1 MNSKTR
7 IRLQL
12 FLYSFVLAFLL
23 SLVTEIITKGINNL
37 SVFEKSFITV
47 FIIFLVVSFLSLIF
61 FTNFFLYKRVQEIS
75 DQIFSNNSNISRTV
89 TTNMDEMLEEIKK
102 LDNERKSELIQM
114 REQENFRREFIG
126 ILAHELKTPIFTSQS
141 YILTLLD
148 GAYKDKNV
156 NKKYLKIAGKAI
168 DRLNLIVKDLDLI
181 TKLETGGSNLKKS
194 NFNIFQL
201 IENVKE
207 MLEISANK
215 KNIQLVVDRSP
226 NQSLKVNA
234 DKEKIE
240 QVLTNLIENSI
251 KYGKESGTTEI
262 VVQEV
267 LENKLIIR
275 ITDNGIGVDN
285 KNLERLF
292 ERFYRVDQ
300 TGNRSTGGSG
310 LGLAIVK
317 HIIDAHDEKIFIES
331 ELGVGSEFSFTLD
344 QAN

>member
-1 MNSKTR
+1 MKSKTR

-23 SLVTEIITKGINNL
+23 GYTTEIFNKGTGNFTI
-37 SVFEKSFITV
+37 FEKSFLII
-47 FIIFLVVSFLSLIF
+47 FIIFFVVSFSSLIF
-61 FTNFFLYKRVQEIS
+61 FTNFFIYKRVQEIS
-75 DQIFSNNSNISRTV
+75 EQIFPNDSNISRTV
-89 TTNMDEMLEEIKK
+89 STNMDEMLEEIKK
-102 LDNERKSELIQM
+102 LDNERKSELVQM

-126 ILAHELKTPIFTSQS
+126 NLAHELKTPIFTSQS
-141 YILTLLD
+141 FILTLLD

-168 DRLNLIVKDLDLI
+168 DRLNFIIKDLDLI
-181 TKLETGGSNLKKS
+181 TKLETGDSNLKKS
-194 NFNIFQL
+194 NFNIVQL
-201 IENVKE
+201 IENVIE
-207 MLEISANK
+207 MLEISASK
-215 KNIQLVVDRSP
+215 KNIKLVVDHSP
-226 NQSLKVNA
+226 KQSVKVNA

-240 QVLTNLIENSI
+240 HVLTNLIENSI

-267 LENKLIIR
+267 LENKLLIR
-275 ITDNGIGVDN
+275 VTDNGIGVEN
-285 KNLERLF
+285 NNLERLF

-317 HIIDAHDEKIFIES
+317 HIIDAHDEKIFVES
-331 ELGVGSEFSFTLD
+331 ELGVGSEFSFTVD

>member
-1 MNSKTR
+1 MKSKTR

-23 SLVTEIITKGINNL
+23 GYTTEIFNKGTGNFTI
-37 SVFEKSFITV
+37 FEKSFLII
-47 FIIFLVVSFLSLIF
+47 FIIFFVVSFSSLIF
-61 FTNFFLYKRVQEIS
+61 FTNFFIYKRVQEIS
-75 DQIFSNNSNISRTV
+75 EQIFPNDSNISRTV
-89 TTNMDEMLEEIKK
+89 STNMDEMLEEIKK
-102 LDNERKSELIQM
+102 LDNERKSELVQM

-126 ILAHELKTPIFTSQS
+126 NLAHELKTPIFTSQS

-168 DRLNLIVKDLDLI
+168 DRLNFIIKDLDLI
-181 TKLETGGSNLKKS
+181 TKLETGDSNIKKS
-194 NFNIFQL
+194 NFNIIKL
-201 IENVKE
+201 IENVIE
-207 MLEISANK
+207 MLQISASK
-215 KNIQLVVDRSP
+215 KNIKLVVDTSP
-226 NQSLKVNA
+226 KQSVKVNA

-240 QVLTNLIENSI
+240 HVLTNLIENSI
-251 KYGKESGTTEI
+251 KYGKEYGTTEI
-262 VVQEV
+262 VVQEI
-267 LENKLIIR
+267 LEEKLLIR
-275 ITDNGIGVDN
+275 VTDNGIGVQN

-300 TGNRSTGGSG
+300 TGSRSTGGSG

>member
-1 MNSKTR
+1 MTSKTR
-7 IRLQL
+7 IRIQL
-12 FLYSFVLAFLL
+12 FLYSFTIAFLL
-23 SLVTEIITKGINNL
+23 SYTTEIFNKGIGNF
-37 SVFEKSFITV
+37 SIFEKSFLII
-47 FIIFLVVSFLSLIF
+47 FIIFFVVSFSSLIF
-61 FTNFFLYKRVQEIS
+61 FTNFFIYKRVQEIS
-75 DQIFSNNSNISRTV
+75 DQIFSNDSKMSRTV

-102 LDNERKSELIQM
+102 INNERKSELTQM

-126 ILAHELKTPIFTSQS
+126 NLAHELKTPIFTSQS

-148 GAYKDKNV
+148 GAYQDKNV

-168 DRLNLIVKDLDLI
+168 DRLNFIIKDLDLI
-181 TKLETGGSNLKKS
+181 TKLETGDSNLKKI
-194 NFNIFQL
+194 NFNIIQL
-201 IENVKE
+201 IESVIE
-207 MLEISANK
+207 MLEINASK
-215 KNIQLVVDRSP
+215 KNINLVVDTSP
-226 NQSLKVNA
+226 NQSVKVNA

-240 QVLTNLIENSI
+240 HVLTNLIENSI

-267 LENKLIIR
+267 LEGKLLIR
-275 ITDNGIGVDN
+275 VTDNGIGVEK

>member
-12 FLYSFVLAFLL
+12 FLYSFILALLL
-23 SLVTEIITKGINNL
+23 SLVTEIITRGINNF
-37 SVFEKSFITV
+37 SIFEKSFITV
-47 FIIFLVVSFLSLIF
+47 FIIFLAVSFSSLIF
-61 FTNFFLYKRVQEIS
+61 FTNFFIYKRVQEIS
-75 DQIFSNNSNISRTV
+75 DQIFSNDSNISRTV

-102 LDNERKSELIQM
+102 LDNQRKSELIQM

-126 ILAHELKTPIFTSQS
+126 NLAHELKTPIFTSQS

-168 DRLNLIVKDLDLI
+168 DRLNFIIKDLDLI
-181 TKLETGGSNLKKS
+181 TKLETGDTNLKKS
-194 NFNIFQL
+194 NFNIIQL
-201 IENVKE
+201 IENVIE
-207 MLEISANK
+207 MLEISASK
-215 KNIQLVVDRSP
+215 KNIKLVVDTSP
-226 NQSLKVNA
+226 KQSVKVYA

-240 QVLTNLIENSI
+240 HVLTNLIENSI
-251 KYGKESGTTEI
+251 KYGKEYGTTEI
-262 VVQEV
+262 VVQEIF
-267 LENKLIIR
+267 EEKLLIR
-275 ITDNGIGVDN
+275 VTDNGIGVDN

-292 ERFYRVDQ
+292 ERFFRVDQ

>member
-1 MNSKTR
+1 MKSKTR

-23 SLVTEIITKGINNL
+23 GYTTEIFNKGTGNFSI
-37 SVFEKSFITV
+37 FEKSFLII
-47 FIIFLVVSFLSLIF
+47 FIIFFVASFSSLIF
-61 FTNFFLYKRVQEIS
+61 FTNFFIYKRVQEIS
-75 DQIFSNNSNISRTV
+75 DQIFSNDSNISRTV
-89 TTNMDEMLEEIKK
+89 TTNMDDMLEEIKK
-102 LDNERKSELIQM
+102 LDNERKSELVQM

-126 ILAHELKTPIFTSQS
+126 NLAHELKTPIFTSQS

-168 DRLNLIVKDLDLI
+168 DRLNLIIKDLDLI
-181 TKLETGGSNLKKS
+181 TKLETGDSNLKKS
-194 NFNIFQL
+194 NFNIIQL
-201 IENVKE
+201 VENVIE
-207 MLEISANK
+207 MLEINARK
-215 KNIQLVVDRSP
+215 KNIKLVVDASSD
-226 NQSLKVNA
+226 QSVKVNA

-240 QVLTNLIENSI
+240 HVLTNLIENSI

-262 VVQEV
+262 VVEKF
-267 LENKLIIR
+267 LGNKLLIR
-275 ITDNGIGVDN
+275 VTDNGIGVEN
-285 KNLERLF
+285 NNLERLF

-317 HIIDAHDEKIFIES
+317 HIIDAHDEKIFVES
-331 ELGVGSEFSFTLD
+331 ELGVGSEFSFTID

>member
-1 MNSKTR
+1 MIPNTNK
-7 IRLQL
+7 LL
-12 FLYSFVLAFLL
+12 MLAL
-23 SLVTEIITKGINNL
+23 G
-37 SVFEKSFITV
+37 
-47 FIIFLVVSFLSLIF
+47 
-61 FTNFFLYKRVQEIS
+61 
-75 DQIFSNNSNISRTV
+75 SR
-89 TTNMDEMLEEIKK
+89 
-102 LDNERKSELIQM
+102 R
-114 REQENFRREFIG
+114 
-126 ILAHELKTPIFTSQS
+126 
-141 YILTLLD
+141 
-148 GAYKDKNV
+148 
-156 NKKYLKIAGKAI
+156 
-168 DRLNLIVKDLDLI
+168 
-181 TKLETGGSNLKKS
+181 
-194 NFNIFQL
+194 
-201 IENVKE
+201 
-207 MLEISANK
+207 
-215 KNIQLVVDRSP
+215 KNIQLVVDSSP

-267 LENKLIIR
+267 IENKLIIR

-331 ELGVGSEFSFTLD
+331 ELGVGSEFSFTID

>member
-1 MNSKTR
+1 MTSKTR

-12 FLYSFVLAFLL
+12 FLYSFILAFLL
-23 SLVTEIITKGINNL
+23 GYTTEIFNKGTGNFSI
-37 SVFEKSFITV
+37 FEKSFL
-47 FIIFLVVSFLSLIF
+47 IIFVIFFVVSFSSLIF
-61 FTNFFLYKRVQEIS
+61 FTNFFIYKRVQEIS
-75 DQIFSNNSNISRTV
+75 DQIFSNDSNISRTV

-102 LDNERKSELIQM
+102 LDNERKSELVQM

-126 ILAHELKTPIFTSQS
+126 NLAHELKTPIFTSQS

-168 DRLNLIVKDLDLI
+168 DRLNFIIKDLDLI
-181 TKLETGGSNLKKS
+181 TKLETGDSNLKKS
-194 NFNIFQL
+194 NFNIVQL
-201 IENVKE
+201 IENVIE
-207 MLEISANK
+207 MLEISASK
-215 KNIQLVVDRSP
+215 KNIKLVVDNSP
-226 NQSLKVNA
+226 KQSVKVNA

-240 QVLTNLIENSI
+240 HVLTNLIENSI

-267 LENKLIIR
+267 LENKLLIR
-275 ITDNGIGVDN
+275 VTDNGIGVEN
-285 KNLERLF
+285 NNLERLF

-317 HIIDAHDEKIFIES
+317 HIIDAHDEKIFVES

>member
-1 MNSKTR
+1 MTSKTK

-12 FLYSFVLAFLL
+12 FLYSFILAFLL
-23 SLVTEIITKGINNL
+23 SFITEIITKGINYL
-37 SVFEKSFITV
+37 SIFEKSFISI
-47 FIIFLVVSFLSLIF
+47 FIIFFVVSFLSLLF

-75 DQIFSNNSNISRTV
+75 DQIFSNNSNISRTI

-102 LDNERKSELIQM
+102 IDIERKSELIQM
-114 REQENFRREFIG
+114 RKQENFRRDFIG
-126 ILAHELKTPIFTSQS
+126 NLAHELKTPIFTSQS

-148 GAYKDKNV
+148 GAYKDENV

-181 TKLETGGSNLKKS
+181 TKLETGESNLKKL

-201 IENVKE
+201 IENVIE
-207 MLEISANK
+207 MLEISASK
-215 KNIQLVVDRSP
+215 KNIKLVVDSSP
-226 NQSLKVNA
+226 DQSVQVNA
-234 DKEKIE
+234 DREKIE

-267 LENKLIIR
+267 IENKLIIR
-275 ITDNGIGVDN
+275 VTDNGIGVEK

>member
-1 MNSKTR
+1 MKSKT
-7 IRLQL
+7 IILQL

-23 SLVTEIITKGINNL
+23 SYTTEIFNRGTGNFSI
-37 SVFEKSFITV
+37 FEKSFLII
-47 FIIFLVVSFLSLIF
+47 FIIFFLVSFLSLIF
-61 FTNFFLYKRVQEIS
+61 FTNFFIYKRVKEIS
-75 DQIFSNNSNISRTV
+75 YQIFSNDSNISRTV

-114 REQENFRREFIG
+114 REKENFRREFIG
-126 ILAHELKTPIFTSQS
+126 NLAHELKTPIFTSQS

-168 DRLNLIVKDLDLI
+168 DRLNFIIKDLDLI
-181 TKLETGGSNLKKS
+181 TKLETGDANLKKS
-194 NFNIFQL
+194 NFNIIQL
-201 IENVKE
+201 IENVIE
-207 MLEISANK
+207 MLEINASK
-215 KNIQLVVDRSP
+215 KKIKLVVDTSP
-226 NQSLKVNA
+226 KQSVKVNA

-240 QVLTNLIENSI
+240 HVLTNLIENSI
-251 KYGKESGTTEI
+251 KYGKEYGTTEI
-262 VVQEV
+262 VVQEI
-267 LENKLIIR
+267 LEEKLLIR
-275 ITDNGIGVDN
+275 VTDNGIGVEK

-292 ERFYRVDQ
+292 ERFFRVDQ

>member
-1 MNSKTR
+1 MTSKTR

-12 FLYSFVLAFLL
+12 FLYSFILAFLL
-23 SLVTEIITKGINNL
+23 GYTTEIFNKGTGNFSI
-37 SVFEKSFITV
+37 FEKSFLFI
-47 FIIFLVVSFLSLIF
+47 FIIFFVVSFSSLIF

-75 DQIFSNNSNISRTV
+75 DQIFSNDSNISRTV

-102 LDNERKSELIQM
+102 LDNERKSELVQM

-126 ILAHELKTPIFTSQS
+126 NLAHELKTPIFTSQS

-168 DRLNLIVKDLDLI
+168 DRLNFIIKDLDLI
-181 TKLETGGSNLKKS
+181 TKLETGDSNLKKS
-194 NFNIFQL
+194 NFNIIQL
-201 IENVKE
+201 IENVIE
-207 MLEISANK
+207 MLEISATK
-215 KNIQLVVDRSP
+215 KNIKLVVDTSLK
-226 NQSLKVNA
+226 QSFKVNA

-240 QVLTNLIENSI
+240 HVLTNLIENSI

-267 LENKLIIR
+267 LENKLLIR
-275 ITDNGIGVDN
+275 VTDNGIGVEN
-285 KNLERLF
+285 NNLERLF

-317 HIIDAHDEKIFIES
+317 HIIDAHDEKIFVES

>member
-1 MNSKTR
+1 MKSKTR

-23 SLVTEIITKGINNL
+23 GYTTEIFNKGTGNFTI
-37 SVFEKSFITV
+37 FEKSFLII
-47 FIIFLVVSFLSLIF
+47 FIIFFVVSFSSLIF
-61 FTNFFLYKRVQEIS
+61 FTNFFIYKRVQEIS
-75 DQIFSNNSNISRTV
+75 EQIFPNDSNISRTV

-102 LDNERKSELIQM
+102 LDNERKSELVQM

-126 ILAHELKTPIFTSQS
+126 NLAHELKTPIFTSQS

-168 DRLNLIVKDLDLI
+168 DRLNFIIKDLDLI
-181 TKLETGGSNLKKS
+181 TKLETGDSNLKKS
-194 NFNIFQL
+194 NFNIVQL
-201 IENVKE
+201 IENVIE
-207 MLEISANK
+207 MLEISASK
-215 KNIQLVVDRSP
+215 KNIKLVVDHSP
-226 NQSLKVNA
+226 KQSVKVNA

-240 QVLTNLIENSI
+240 HVLTNLIENSI

-262 VVQEV
+262 IVQEF
-267 LENKLIIR
+267 LENKLLIR
-275 ITDNGIGVDN
+275 VTDNGIGVEN
-285 KNLERLF
+285 NNLERLF

-317 HIIDAHDEKIFIES
+317 HIIDAHDEKIFVES
-331 ELGVGSEFSFTLD
+331 ELGVGSEFSFTVD

>member
-1 MNSKTR
+1 MTSKNK

-12 FLYSFVLAFLL
+12 FLYSFILAFLL
-23 SLVTEIITKGINNL
+23 SFITEIITKGINYF
-37 SVFEKSFITV
+37 SIFEKSFISI
-47 FIIFLVVSFLSLIF
+47 FIIFFVVSFLSLLF

-75 DQIFSNNSNISRTV
+75 DQIFSNNSNISRTI

-102 LDNERKSELIQM
+102 IDNERKSELIQM
-114 REQENFRREFIG
+114 RKQENFRRDFIG
-126 ILAHELKTPIFTSQS
+126 NLAHELKTPIFTSQS

-181 TKLETGGSNLKKS
+181 TKLETGESNLKKS

-201 IENVKE
+201 IENVIE
-207 MLEISANK
+207 MLEISASK
-215 KNIQLVVDRSP
+215 KNIKLVVDSSP
-226 NQSLKVNA
+226 DQSVQVNA
-234 DKEKIE
+234 DREKIE

-251 KYGKESGTTEI
+251 KYGKESGTTEV

-267 LENKLIIR
+267 IENKLIIR
-275 ITDNGIGVDN
+275 VTDNGIGVEK

>member
-1 MNSKTR
+1 MKSKTR

-23 SLVTEIITKGINNL
+23 GYTTEIFNKGTGNFSI
-37 SVFEKSFITV
+37 FEKSFLII
-47 FIIFLVVSFLSLIF
+47 FIIFFVASFSSLIF
-61 FTNFFLYKRVQEIS
+61 FTNFFIYKRVQEIS
-75 DQIFSNNSNISRTV
+75 DQIFSNDSNISRTV
-89 TTNMDEMLEEIKK
+89 TTNMDDMLEEIKK
-102 LDNERKSELIQM
+102 LDNERKSELVQM

-126 ILAHELKTPIFTSQS
+126 NLAHELKTPIFTSQS

-168 DRLNLIVKDLDLI
+168 DRLNLIIKDLDLI
-181 TKLETGGSNLKKS
+181 TKLETGDSNLKKS
-194 NFNIFQL
+194 NFNIIQL
-201 IENVKE
+201 VENVIE
-207 MLEISANK
+207 MLEINARK
-215 KNIQLVVDRSP
+215 KNIKLVVDASSD
-226 NQSLKVNA
+226 QSVKVNA

-240 QVLTNLIENSI
+240 HVLTNLIENSI

-262 VVQEV
+262 VVEKF
-267 LENKLIIR
+267 LGNKLLIR
-275 ITDNGIGVDN
+275 VTDNGIGVEN
-285 KNLERLF
+285 NNLERLF

-317 HIIDAHDEKIFIES
+317 HIIDAHDEKIFVES
-331 ELGVGSEFSFTLD
+331 ELGIGSEFSFTID